1 MSAHSTPLQQSQ
13 HAEAPASAHSLCDET
28 GRASHPHPYL
38 QQHPGFQRLFGPG
51 GLTVGLILP
60 LETHPGKP
68 APTMADHVEMA
79 QRAEAETQ
87 VRIASGRTYL
97 TRPDAVPPHTDHP
110 DARLILWFCNRGD
123 RLGSGANRLIDARAA
138 IEALPHGAQ
147 RELSQ
152 YRLACPER
160 GGLEPKGYHAM
171 FELDSRNV
179 FYARWLCEDMPCA
192 AVRMFEQMIESRKY
206 QRTVHLQVGEAL
218 LVDNRRM
225 LHCR

>member
-1 MSAHSTPLQQSQ
+1 MFYHHGGCSG
-13 HAEAPASAHSLCDET
+13 SLD
-28 GRASHPHPYL
+28 
-38 QQHPGFQRLFGPG
+38 GPG
-51 GLTVGLILP
+51 NLTPILHTVQKDGFASFP
-60 LETHPGKP
+60 IGTVTATAALAGELG
-68 APTMADHVEMA
+68 EIIN
-79 QRAEAETQ
+79 ETQ

-110 DARLILWFCNRGD
+110 DAKLILWFCNRSD

-160 GGLEPKGYHAM
+160 DGLEPKGYHAM

-179 FYARWLCEDMPCA
+179 FYAPWLCEDMPCA
-192 AVRMFEQMIESRKY
+192 ALKMFEKMIEGRKY
-206 QRTVHLQVGEAL
+206 QRTIRLQVGEAL

-225 LHCR
+225 LHCRDAIDPDSPRWLTRFWIK